1 MATFNQRTSNL
12 ELSSVQSSNR
22 RWWTENTMSYDWK
35 ESITHDRYSAAWF
48 EEIDKRFIHGARLFA
63 HNRRPFDRIIPFDN
77 IKGQRVLEIG
87 CGMGLHTELLAA
99 AGATVTS
106 IDLSEISTQ
115 ATKMRLQLKGLIA
128 DVRQMDAE
136 NLDFPDQSFDL
147 VWTWGVIHHSSR
159 TGKIIHHIHRVLR
172 LCGEARIMVYN
183 LEGMA
188 AYISIVRKYLFGF
201 WRGRGLDECLW
212 SDTDG
217 FCARFYTKDILADT
231 LRMLFDDVTVQT
243 FGQDADAFPVPRQ
256 LRRILMRTKSPAK
269 IAEVGNRRGAFLF
282 AIAKKSV
289 PSGDG
294 AGDRQPLSG
303 AL

>member
-1 MATFNQRTSNL
+1 MASFNKRTSNL
-12 ELSSVQSSNR
+12 DLSSVQGSNR
-22 RWWTENTMSYDWK
+22 RWWTENTMSYDWN
-35 ESITHDRYSAAWF
+35 ETITHDRYSAAWF

-63 HNRRPFDRIIPFDN
+63 HNQRPFDRIIPFDN

-99 AGATVTS
+99 AGAIVTS
-106 IDLSEISTQ
+106 IDLSETSTQ
-115 ATKMRLQLKGLIA
+115 ATKRRLQLKSLFA

-136 NLDFPDQSFDL
+136 NLDFPDQFFDL

-159 TGKIIHHIHRVLR
+159 TGKIVHNIHRVLK
-172 LCGEARIMVYN
+172 LGGEARIMVYN

-188 AYISIVRKYLFGF
+188 AYISIVRKYLVGF
-201 WRGRGLDECLW
+201 WRGRRLDECLW
-212 SDTDG
+212 SDADG
-217 FCARFYTKDILADT
+217 FSARFYTKDILADT

-256 LRRILMRTKSPAK
+256 LRRVLMRTRPPSK

-282 AIAKKSV
+282 AIAKKGV

-294 AGDRQPLSG
+294 ACDRQPLSS